1 MEAFDASMYASRLA
15 EAQRKLNT
23 VDELKES
30 ISKTDAQVQ
39 AIRAEKKA
47 QANRLLEFKKTIDL
61 RSDAKNGRDDRTEY
75 LRRVGII
82 LPNEYIAKVREPRE
96 KQE

>member
-1 MEAFDASMYASRLA
+1 MEAFDASVYASQLA
-15 EAQRKLNT
+15 EVQRKLNT

-30 ISKTDAQVQ
+30 ISKTDAQVL

-47 QANRLLEFKKTIDL
+47 QANRLLEYKKTIDL
-61 RSDAKNGRDDRTEY
+61 RSEAKNDRDARTEY
-75 LRRVGII
+75 LRGVGI
-82 LPNEYIAKVREPRE
+82 LRPNEFIAKVREPRE

>member
-15 EAQRKLNT
+15 EVQRKLNT

-47 QANRLLEFKKTIDL
+47 QANRLLEYKKTIDL
-61 RSDAKNGRDDRTEY
+61 RSEAKNDRDARTEY
-75 LRRVGII
+75 LRGVGIL
-82 LPNEYIAKVREPRE
+82 LPNEYIAKVRETRE